1 MEFSSGR
8 PALFYIDMNVI
19 QIIIAYLAVL
29 NIAAFTAMG
38 VDKWKAAHH
47 AWRIPEAV
55 LFLLVILGGSFGG
68 FIAMHLFRHKT
79 KHWYFTYGLPVI
91 LILQI
96 AIVVAVILSPLQI
109 SLF

>member
-1 MEFSSGR
+1 MGR
-8 PALFYIDMNVI
+8 PALFYINMNVI

-79 KHWYFTYGLPVI
+79 KHWYFRYGFPVI
-91 LILQI
+91 LALHLIGGAYLI
-96 AIVVAVILSPLQI
+96 GAGNIVIM
-109 SLF
+109 